1 MKNITNL
8 ALIATWVTL
17 VFWATAYVIKT
28 NMQNT
33 ATVSTNIETTKNS
46 EIDEIFQNL
55 ENTTTWTSST
65 TATTST
71 KTYESWE
78 KILLNDK
85 SVTISKAWNY
95 TVSWKISNWQLIV
108 DAGENSEVVLNLAW
122 VDISNNDSSA
132 IFVKSGKVTLNLVE
146 WTTNTISDW
155 KKYSDDKESD
165 SAVFS
170 KEDLTIDWTW
180 SLKINANFENWI
192 SSKANLVINNWN
204 ITVNSVEDAIKW
216 SNSLLI
222 NGWNFSLNSEKWDGL
237 KSNKEGKWTITINA
251 WKFDI
256 TSASQWI
263 KAYKLITLNNWTI
276 NIKSKNE
283 WIEAEQIV
291 INDWNLA
298 IEAVDDW
305 INASLSWEEQS
316 NLKIT
321 INGWNIV
328 VDAEWDWIDSNG
340 DVEMNWWKVFIY
352 WPTKG
357 GNGSIDF
364 DWIFNLNW
372 GELISFGTADM
383 AQNVS
388 ETSKQNTVSLTFGSI
403 QSAWTKFTV
412 KDSSG
417 KVVLEWISKKSF
429 QNVIFS
435 TLSLKNWTYTYEI
448 NGSKAWEFA
457 ITWTTTEVWNVNRMP
472 GGHRW
477 GQFWWRNWEIRPP
490 EPR

>member
-8 ALIATWVTL
+8 ALIATGVTL
-17 VFWATAYVIKT
+17 VFGATAYVIKT

-33 ATVSTNIETTKNS
+33 ATVSTNVETTKNS

-55 ENTTTWTSST
+55 ENTTTGTSLT
-65 TATTST
+65 VTTSA
-71 KTYESWE
+71 KTYESGE

-85 SVTISKAWNY
+85 SVTISKTGNY
-95 TVSWKISNWQLIV
+95 TISGKISNGQLIV
-108 DAGENSEVVLNLAW
+108 DAGENSEVVLNLAG

-146 WTTNTISDW
+146 GTTNTISDG

-170 KEDLTIDWTW
+170 KEDLTIDGTG
-180 SLKINANFENWI
+180 SLKINANFENGI
-192 SSKANLVINNWN
+192 SSKANLTINNGN
-204 ITVNSVEDAIKW
+204 ITVNSVEDAIKG

-222 NGWNFSLNSEKWDGL
+222 NGGNFSLNSEKGDGL
-237 KSNKEGKWTITINA
+237 KSNKGGKGTITINA
-251 WKFDI
+251 GKFDI
-256 TSASQWI
+256 TSASQGI
-263 KAYKLITLNNWTI
+263 KAYKLITLNNGTI
-276 NIKSKNE
+276 NIKSSNE
-283 WIEAEQIV
+283 GIEAEQIV
-291 INDWNLA
+291 INDGNLT
-298 IEAVDDW
+298 IEAVDDG
-305 INASLSWEEQS
+305 INASLSGEEQS

-321 INGWNIV
+321 INGGNIV
-328 VDAEWDWIDSNG
+328 VDAEGDGIDSNG
-340 DVEMNWWKVFIY
+340 DVEMNGGKVFIY
-352 WPTKG
+352 GPTKG

-364 DWIFNLNW
+364 DGIFNLNG

-388 ETSKQNTVSLTFGSI
+388 ETSKQNTVSLTFDSM
-403 QSAWTKFTV
+403 QSAGIKFTV

-417 KVVLEWISKKSF
+417 KVVLEGISKKSF

-435 TLSLKNWTYTYEI
+435 TLSLKNGTYTYEI
-448 NGSKAWEFA
+448 NGSKAGEFS
-457 ITWTTTEVWNVNRMP
+457 ITGTTTEVGNVNRMP
-472 GGHRW
+472 GGHRG
-477 GQFWWRNWEIRPP
+477 GQFGGRNWEIRPP